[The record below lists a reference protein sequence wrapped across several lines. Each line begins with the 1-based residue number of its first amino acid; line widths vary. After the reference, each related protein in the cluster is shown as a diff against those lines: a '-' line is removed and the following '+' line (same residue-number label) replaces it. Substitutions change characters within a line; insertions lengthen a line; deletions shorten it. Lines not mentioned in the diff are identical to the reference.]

1 MKNKNYQSKQVKQN
15 NVLKKLQSFGK
26 LENYL
31 FTIMNF

>member
-26 LENYL
+26 LENDL